1 MLKLILLA
9 FSFALPIW
17 LNAQIKGV
25 VFGTDGTNKEPIY
38 GAQLKLLSN
47 RRSVSTD
54 SEGRFEL
61 ILPKELPDT
70 LVVSAMG
77 YSNDTVIVTL
87 EDRFISLHIILISN
101 RVLPEVRLTFRKG
114 THGISKLKTLH
125 IEELTSGELRKAA
138 CCNLSESFETNASV
152 DVNITDAVS
161 GAKKIQLMGL
171 DGVYTQI
178 QMENIPY
185 LRGLESSFGM
195 NSIPGTWI
203 ESIQITKGTGN
214 VVNGFESMAGLIN
227 LELKK
232 PQEMERFFANGYVNA
247 FGRAELNMHAGHKF
261 NDKWSTGWLAHTSGM
276 FGEVDNNGDGFRDM
290 PMGNLLSFM
299 NRWAMQGEHME
310 AQFGINA
317 YRDQKTGGQL
327 GYHHGESSNLY
338 GVYMESKHIDLFAK
352 TGFFLKKQSNSIGVV
367 YNLKYQTLDAHFG
380 TRPFSGVEK
389 RGYVNAIYDGTLKNA
404 DHKIK
409 FGASIVYTDIDQRA
423 DTINADRTEWI
434 PGVFAEYSYV
444 GARLSL
450 VGGARYDVHNLFGAQ
465 FSPRLHLKYTLHE
478 FTDIRA
484 TIGKGWRVP
493 NYLIDNV
500 SLLAS
505 SKPWVAVSSLLPE
518 VSWNT
523 GVSWV
528 QELKLFNRKS
538 SLVVDYYFT
547 RFTNQLLVDRDANLD
562 AVVFKNLNGAS
573 FSHSTQAEWSV
584 EPLKNLEVRF
594 AYKYLDVR
602 ATYGGL
608 LQQQVMIPTQRGL
621 IHFGYISRNKRWE
634 YNLTTSIYGRSRLP
648 GENQFSTPYPI
659 MNAQVLYIVKRWEWY
674 LGGENLTNFKQ
685 RNAII
690 DPQNPFGAAFD
701 ATEIWGPVMGINGY
715 VGVRYAI
722 KKK

>member
-1 MLKLILLA
+1 MLKFLFIA
-9 FSFALPIW
+9 FGLTLPIW

-25 VFGTDGTNKEPIY
+25 VFGTDGTNKDPIY
-38 GAQLKLLSN
+38 GAQLKLLGN
-47 RRSVSTD
+47 RRTVSTD

-61 ILPKELPDT
+61 ILPKDLPDT

-77 YSNDTVIVTL
+77 YSNDTVIVTRD
-87 EDRFISLHIILISN
+87 DRFIALNIVLVSN

-232 PQEMERFFANGYVNA
+232 PQEMERFFANAYLNA
-247 FGRAELNMHAGHKF
+247 FGRAELNLNAGHKLSE
-261 NDKWSTGWLAHTSGM
+261 KWSTGWLAHASGM

-290 PMGNLLSFM
+290 PMGNLVSFM
-299 NRWAMQGEHME
+299 NRWAMQGKHME

-317 YRDQKTGGQL
+317 YLDEKSGGQL
-327 GYHHGESSNLY
+327 GYKHGKASNLY
-338 GVYMESKHIDLFAK
+338 GVYMKSTHVDVYAK
-352 TGFFLKKQSNSIGVV
+352 TGFFLKNQRNSIGVV
-367 YNLKYQTLDAHFG
+367 YNLKYQALNAHFG
-380 TRPFSGVEK
+380 TRPFSGDEK
-389 RGYVNAIYDGTLKNA
+389 RGYVNAIYDGVLKNT
-404 DHKIK
+404 DHKVK
-409 FGASIVYTDIDQRA
+409 FGSSVVYTDINQRA
-423 DTINADRTEWI
+423 DTLNADRTEWI
-434 PGVFAEYSYV
+434 PGVFAEYSFV

-450 VGGARYDVHNLFGAQ
+450 VSGLRYDVHNLFGAQ
-465 FSPRLHLKYTLHE
+465 FSPRLHLKYTVHE
-478 FTDIRA
+478 LTDIRA

-493 NYLIDNV
+493 NYLIDNI

-505 SKPWVAVSSLLPE
+505 SKPWVSVSSLLPE

-523 GVSWV
+523 GISWV
-528 QELKLFNRKS
+528 QELKLFKRKS
-538 SLVVDYYFT
+538 SLVVDYYYT
-547 RFTNQLLVDRDANLD
+547 QFTNQLLVDRDANLD
-562 AVVFKNLNGAS
+562 AVVFKNLDGSS
-573 FSHSTQAEWSV
+573 FSHSAQAEWSV
-584 EPLKNLEVRF
+584 EPIKNLEVRF

-608 LQQQVMIPTQRGL
+608 LQQQVMIPKQRGL
-621 IHFGYISRNKRWE
+621 VHIGYISRNKRWE
-634 YNLTTSIYGRSRLP
+634 YNLTASIYGRSRLP
-648 GENQFSTPYPI
+648 GEKQFSNPYPI
-659 MNAQVLYIVKRWEWY
+659 INAQVLYIVKRWEWY

-685 RNAII
+685 RNAIV